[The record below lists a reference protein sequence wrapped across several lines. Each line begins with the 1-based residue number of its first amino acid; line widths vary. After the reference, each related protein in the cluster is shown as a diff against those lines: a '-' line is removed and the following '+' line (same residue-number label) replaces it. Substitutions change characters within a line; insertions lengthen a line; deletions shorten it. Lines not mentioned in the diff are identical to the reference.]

1 MLIEING
8 DALRLLERFVKYATT
23 PSLSVDVSDALYCS
37 HEELLRRKGYYHDLY
52 SKQFA
57 EESQAKILK

>member
-37 HEELLRRKGYYHDLY
+37 HDELLRRAGQLKEQIKAAKKKG
-52 SKQFA
+52 K
-57 EESQAKILK
+57 

>member
-8 DALRLLERFVKYATT
+8 DALRLLERFVKYSTT

-37 HEELLRRKGYYHDLY
+37 HDELLRRAGQLKEQIKAAKKKG
-52 SKQFA
+52 K
-57 EESQAKILK
+57 

>member
-37 HEELLRRKGYYHDLY
+37 HEELLRRAGQLKEQIKAAKKKG
-52 SKQFA
+52 K
-57 EESQAKILK
+57 